1 MTAAEKRLL
10 DQMLM
15 DGCSRADLFAAINAM
30 LLVRIDRYAQLL
42 NFGCDIECKDKKNGN
57 GPR

>member
-15 DGCSRADLFAAINAM
+15 DGCSRAELFVVINAM
-30 LLVRIDRYAQLL
+30 LEVRSVKETDREETETRIYKVPGLRA
-42 NFGCDIECKDKKNGN
+42 
-57 GPR
+57 